1 MVVRFWGQALN
12 AKTAKSKPKA
22 VNMKHQHMWQEKMK
36 WHKQQMGDLEHMWE
50 LYNVHQC
57 EAWLEYDMQKRIG
70 ADLLNLGLL
79 SRDCSLG

>member
-1 MVVRFWGQALN
+1 
-12 AKTAKSKPKA
+12 
-22 VNMKHQHMWQEKMK
+22 MK